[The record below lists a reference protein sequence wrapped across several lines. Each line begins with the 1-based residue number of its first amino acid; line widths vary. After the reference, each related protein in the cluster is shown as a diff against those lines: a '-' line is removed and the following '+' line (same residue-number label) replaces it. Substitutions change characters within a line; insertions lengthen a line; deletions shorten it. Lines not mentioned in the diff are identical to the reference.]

1 MIARDLLS
9 LFVINKDHL
18 RKYGMIL
25 GDEEEDELKTICIG
39 MYPETSLCI
48 YVFYISYNYTWM
60 SGVWAK
66 TLQSTSYTTP
76 HCYRSVLS
84 NAKIIMKSKY
94 IYFGE
99 GQLIFKENVIFF
111 W

>member
-1 MIARDLLS
+1 MLDLSLIARDLLF
-9 LFVINKDHL
+9 LFVINNDHL
-18 RKYGMIL
+18 RNKGMIL
-25 GDEEEDELKTICIG
+25 GDEESDELKTICFG

-84 NAKIIMKSKY
+84 NAKILKN
-94 IYFGE
+94 
-99 GQLIFKENVIFF
+99 LIIFI
-111 W
+111 